1 MTDVK
6 IYIIV
11 ILRKKK
17 RSFIL
22 VIEVMKKKPVKL
34 SAAYMF
40 PIRTKYLLPLYMVP
54 QKREWII
61 ERTITAINI
70 LYKSAIDGVTLL
82 INIENCL

>member
-40 PIRTKYLLPLYMVP
+40 PIRTKYLLPLYIVP
-54 QKREWII
+54 KKEN
-61 ERTITAINI
+61 EV
-70 LYKSAIDGVTLL
+70 LKELL
-82 INIENCL
+82 QQ